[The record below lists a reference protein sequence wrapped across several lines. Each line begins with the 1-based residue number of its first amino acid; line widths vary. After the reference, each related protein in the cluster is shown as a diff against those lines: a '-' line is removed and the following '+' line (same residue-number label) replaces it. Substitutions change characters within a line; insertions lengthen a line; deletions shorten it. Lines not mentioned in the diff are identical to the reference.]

1 MTLGRTLM
9 RFAFL
14 ASIGHQITYTLV
26 EGGIF
31 EDGRQRLSTLH
42 PKVDEFIHCHL
53 CVGTWVG
60 AVLAAIYRPNLL
72 GDVEGES
79 TSAPRQLAN
88 VAGDAVL
95 IALGIRVSNE
105 VLDWLRREVQV
116 KQKTIESA
124 DDSKGIEIEGRQLPG
139 ISLRSERNPGRGLSR
154 I

>member
-1 MTLGRTLM
+1 MSLGRTLM

-14 ASIGHQITYTLV
+14 AAIGHQITYTLV

-31 EDGRQRLSTLH
+31 EDGRQRLATLH
-42 PKVDEFIHCHL
+42 PKIDEFVHCHL

-60 AVLAAIYRPNLL
+60 AMLALAYRPNLL
-72 GDVEGES
+72 ADVERKP
-79 TSAPRQLAN
+79 TSAARGLAN

-95 IALGIRVSNE
+95 IGLGTRVWHE
-105 VLDWLRREVQV
+105 VLGWLRREVQV
-116 KQKTIESA
+116 KEKTIEAADSA
-124 DDSKGIEIEGRQLPG
+124 EGIEIEGRPLPG